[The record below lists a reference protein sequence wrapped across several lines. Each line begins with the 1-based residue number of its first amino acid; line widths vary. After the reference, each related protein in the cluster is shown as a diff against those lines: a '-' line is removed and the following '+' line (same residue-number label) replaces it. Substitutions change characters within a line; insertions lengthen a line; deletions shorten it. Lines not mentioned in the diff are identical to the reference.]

1 MWGASV
7 WDCVAHFT
15 GHGSQTGGYGN
26 SWHWTGKDWRLSSVH
41 ILFTDVIKWS
51 YSILSLSCILHSIK
65 FTSCSCSVISWRGWK
80 TTTLK
85 MWSYVIHLIHIQVQC
100 QCMYQR
106 REILLHQINMNSN
119 ECQRNVQKK
128 EEVVLWQ
135 LEDSDRHVECQREAD
150 EDCDDGAG
158 IAPALSP
165 PRHLSSWNIAHHKH
179 YRCRNIKYLL
189 VSHQNEESPQ

>member
-1 MWGASV
+1 MLLVLWGASV

-15 GHGSQTGGYGN
+15 GHASQTGGYGN

-85 MWSYVIHLIHIQVQC
+85 MWSYVIHLIHDTSAMS
-100 QCMYQR
+100 MY
-106 REILLHQINMNSN
+106 
-119 ECQRNVQKK
+119 VPKK
-128 EEVVLWQ
+128 
-135 LEDSDRHVECQREAD
+135 
-150 EDCDDGAG
+150 
-158 IAPALSP
+158 
-165 PRHLSSWNIAHHKH
+165 
-179 YRCRNIKYLL
+179 RNIVTPNQHEQQWMPEKCTEEGKSSFVTARGQWPACWVSAGGWWGWRWRGWDCSSSVSYSPSFKLKYC
-189 VSHQNEESPQ
+189 PP

>member
-1 MWGASV
+1 MWRASV

-41 ILFTDVIKWS
+41 ILFTGVIKWS
-51 YSILSLSCILHSIK
+51 YSIVSLVFYIASNLLLVLVQWYPGEDEKLPHLRCD
-65 FTSCSCSVISWRGWK
+65 R
-80 TTTLK
+80 
-85 MWSYVIHLIHIQVQC
+85 MWYIWYMIQVQC

-135 LEDSDRHVECQREAD
+135 FEDSDRHVECQREAD
-150 EDCDDGAG
+150 EDCNDGAG